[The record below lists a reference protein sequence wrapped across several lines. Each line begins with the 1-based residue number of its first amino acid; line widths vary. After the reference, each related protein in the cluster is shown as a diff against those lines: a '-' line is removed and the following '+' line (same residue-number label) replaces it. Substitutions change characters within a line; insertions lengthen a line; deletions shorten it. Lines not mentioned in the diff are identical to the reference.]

1 MKHVTL
7 PTDYCV
13 LHANLRSGGGSR
25 GSSDGVERWEDPL
38 VATSIGLEHSNTRNT
53 IRSKSPCQNEQMGQ
67 QEQANANVCPPSL

>member
-1 MKHVTL
+1 MRFFKDFDLFQVNILDQMKHVTL

-25 GSSDGVERWEDPL
+25 SSSDGVERWEDPL

-53 IRSKSPCQNEQMGQ
+53 TRSEIALPE
-67 QEQANANVCPPSL
+67 